1 MKIAELKSGM
11 RRIEVTGTIADISE
25 ERDVTTRTGES
36 ARVVTAT
43 LKDDSGEIKLSLWNQ
58 DIDKV
63 KVGDSIKIENGYV
76 TEFRQEPQ
84 LNVGRYGTL
93 TVQT

>member
-11 RRIEVTGTIADISE
+11 RRIEVAGTITDISE
-25 ERDVTTRTGES
+25 EREVTTRSGEA

-43 LKDDSGEIKLSLWNQ
+43 LKDESGEIKLSLWND
-58 DIDKV
+58 DINKV
-63 KVGDSIKIENGYV
+63 KVGDNIKIENGYV

-84 LNVGRYGTL
+84 LNVGRYGKL
-93 TVQT
+93 TVPV

>member
-1 MKIAELKSGM
+1 MRINELRSGM
-11 RRIEVTGTIADISE
+11 RRIEVTGTITDISE
-25 ERDVTTRTGES
+25 ERNVMTRMGE

-43 LKDDSGEIKLSLWNQ
+43 LKDDSGEIKLSLWNET
-58 DIDKV
+58 IDQV
-63 KVGDSIKIENGYV
+63 KVGNNVKIENGYV

-93 TVQT
+93 TVLA